1 MFGTNALLD
10 NFLLDAVPAR
20 HGKLFCE
27 KGWTVGG
34 QQRAHDMSQGT
45 LKKNGNIK
53 WKGHCAQRWTGNLE
67 ACADGAAEIVTRAS
81 STSHD
86 NPVAEF
92 GWDCNLQLLRW
103 DSKQATTCTMLASWC
118 SLWLKLYSDFF
129 GGDHAWKLSGTK
141 VTVRFHREFE
151 ISARKI
157 YFFNIRVQD
166 LAELIAIFDWVRA
179 RRVDLTTFTFSC
191 NFLFGRLLKR

>member
-1 MFGTNALLD
+1 MLFQL
-10 NFLLDAVPAR
+10 R

-27 KGWTVGG
+27 KGWAVGG
-34 QQRAHDMSQGT
+34 QQRAHESWHVSRGT
-45 LKKNGNIK
+45 VKKK
-53 WKGHCAQRWTGNLE
+53 KREREYYRKRKGHCAQCWTGSLE